1 MERFVQLIA
10 VGGVALVGGLWV
22 VTLFDALSITWLA
35 GAALALLGTASLAV
49 GIGSEIDL

>member
-22 VTLFDALSITWLA
+22 VTLFDAWSIAWFVGATLA
-35 GAALALLGTASLAV
+35 VLGTGSLAV